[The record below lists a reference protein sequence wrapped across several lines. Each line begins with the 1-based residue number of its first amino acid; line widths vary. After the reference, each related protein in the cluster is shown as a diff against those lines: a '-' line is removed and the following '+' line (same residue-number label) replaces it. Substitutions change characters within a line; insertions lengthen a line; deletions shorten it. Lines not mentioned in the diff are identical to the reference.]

1 MAGLTGGGVS
11 SRSAY
16 QPIVYTEK
24 ANFYLEAAASHT
36 HRTAIGHLSD
46 GVARQGLRR
55 VSADSCTAGKRPLGD
70 QQTSDVARSLATG
83 PAIGCPRSAGD
94 HGCGIAICGFY
105 CGVGAVYMKGLLH
118 ALHLNRSGARYRVGG
133 GYTRGRVG
141 SAKECKSRACLGPG
155 RVQQAGRGKKF
166 WSPCHPA

>member
-46 GVARQGLRR
+46 GVARQALRR

-83 PAIGCPRSAGD
+83 PAIGCPRSAREIMD
-94 HGCGIAICGFY
+94 A
-105 CGVGAVYMKGLLH
+105 A
-118 ALHLNRSGARYRVGG
+118 ARSGDDHTRKNCWQARTNQSDNQTKG
-133 GYTRGRVG
+133 
-141 SAKECKSRACLGPG
+141 
-155 RVQQAGRGKKF
+155 
-166 WSPCHPA
+166 